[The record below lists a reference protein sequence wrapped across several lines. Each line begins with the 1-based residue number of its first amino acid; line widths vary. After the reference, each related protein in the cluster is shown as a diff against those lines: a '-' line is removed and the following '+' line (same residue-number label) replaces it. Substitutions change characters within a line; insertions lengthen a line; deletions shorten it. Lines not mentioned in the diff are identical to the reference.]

1 LALDCLD
8 TEKQTLHKSSVVTG
22 KLPTKIYVTG
32 ISDRLRL
39 IYIVQGSQIG
49 SDGHNSDDR
58 NVREF
63 LEDLAIQ
70 LSPQAIFRSSFLAN
84 EMTGKHK
91 RLSSPLLFPD
101 VDLSLEG
108 EDSDVVHD
116 YLEHVKE
123 TFGVRLDSP
132 PLMGESSSRS
142 RGPNTGRYTPNS
154 PRRQTRRLQQQVN
167 AKMDVSAMA
176 LFLGPEL
183 GRYL

>member
-1 LALDCLD
+1 M
-8 TEKQTLHKSSVVTG
+8 TG

-39 IYIVQGSQIG
+39 IYIVQGSQNG
-49 SDGHNSDDR
+49 SDGHYHQANSDDR

-63 LEDLAIQ
+63 LEELAIQ

-84 EMTGKHK
+84 EMTDKHK
-91 RLSSPLLFPD
+91 RLPSPLFFPD
-101 VDLSLEG
+101 VDLSLKG
-108 EDSDVVHD
+108 EDSDLVQD

-123 TFGVRLDSP
+123 AFGLRPDSP
-132 PLMGESSSRS
+132 LLGESSSRS

-167 AKMDVSAMA
+167 SKMDVSAVA